1 MHTGFPWPNT
11 DVPVAFVE
19 AGGAEERTGAVGESA
34 TSFANPKEA
43 ALLLAA
49 VTALLAAGGLK
60 GGAMDL
66 GVITPYSGQER
77 LALLHNNTIT
87 LQKAYTVY
95 PLSLIRN
102 QNSQEC
108 IVGAALVC
116 ILGWQRAWHY
126 LVKMVMWAPSLLQEC
141 QVRSA

>member
-1 MHTGFPWPNT
+1 MHTGFPWPNA

-77 LALLHNNTIT
+77 LAVSHNLERRIQYLLSMNP
-87 LQKAYTVY
+87 Q
-95 PLSLIRN
+95 P
-102 QNSQEC
+102 E
-108 IVGAALVC
+108 
-116 ILGWQRAWHY
+116 
-126 LVKMVMWAPSLLQEC
+126 
-141 QVRSA
+141 